1 MIRLRVK
8 EIAQAKGIS
17 QGRLA
22 RLSDVDYKTI
32 QRIYRE
38 PTREI
43 TTTTLDKIAK
53 ALGVDASELVES
65 IPD

>member
-1 MIRLRVK
+1 VK